1 MITQSV
7 EWKWVKRRGRRRSWV
22 LRASRYE
29 RASGR
34 WLRQACVR
42 YRARPSKTDS
52 FLRSVCVLSSP
63 SHVYPGDSPHRKRCV
78 DRSADRPTCGRPK
91 QFLDPCRSP
100 TGRALTADPTFFV
113 VVSSYFEYRGTI
125 LNKVV
130 QTSRVLF
137 RNGNRCWSK
146 PKLLPGSGP
155 GGSLCFHFLL
165 IICIH
170 RRKNGSIQFIN
181 TTKNT
186 ILSETF
192 SRIPL

>member
-1 MITQSV
+1 MCSV
-7 EWKWVKRRGRRRSWV
+7 VTVARLSRRLATPEEVRGPQRRQTD
-22 LRASRYE
+22 LRTAS
-29 RASGR
+29 
-34 WLRQACVR
+34 
-42 YRARPSKTDS
+42 D
-52 FLRSVCVLSSP
+52 
-63 SHVYPGDSPHRKRCV
+63 
-78 DRSADRPTCGRPK
+78 PK
-91 QFLDPCRSP
+91 QFLDLCRSP

-192 SRIPL
+192 SRSSVIPL